1 MSLPR
6 PTPVSEPVAEGLTVF
21 VRGLEVEAA
30 IGVHDHELGRTQP
43 LVLDVELQLAP
54 RSVRRL
60 EDTYNYEGV
69 GEAARAL
76 LAEGHIGLVET
87 FAERLA
93 LALLADQRLPDR
105 AGPLTV
111 RRLRARRR
119 AVILTTDSK
128 DPRWPNPAIPTRP
141 TISTT

>member
-60 EDTYNYEGV
+60 EDTNNYEGV

-93 LALLADQRLPDR
+93 EALLADHRIRRCRVAVAKPEALKDAR
-105 AGPLTV
+105 AAGCEVVLS
-111 RRLRARRR
+111 R
-119 AVILTTDSK
+119 
-128 DPRWPNPAIPTRP
+128 
-141 TISTT
+141 

>member
-21 VRGLEVEAA
+21 VRGLEVQAA

-43 LVLDVELQLAP
+43 LILDVELQLAP

-69 GEAARAL
+69 GQAARAL
-76 LAEGHIGLVET
+76 LAEGHVGLVET
-87 FAERLA
+87 LAERLA
-93 LALLADQRLPDR
+93 EALMADHRIRRCRVAVAKPEALGDAR
-105 AGPLTV
+105 AAGCEVVLS
-111 RRLRARRR
+111 R
-119 AVILTTDSK
+119 
-128 DPRWPNPAIPTRP
+128 
-141 TISTT
+141 

>member
-69 GEAARAL
+69 VEAARAL

-93 LALLADQRLPDR
+93 EALMADHRIRRCRVAVAKSEALKDAR
-105 AGPLTV
+105 AAGCEVVLV
-111 RRLRARRR
+111 R
-119 AVILTTDSK
+119 
-128 DPRWPNPAIPTRP
+128 
-141 TISTT
+141 

>member
-93 LALLADQRLPDR
+93 EALMADHRIRRCRVAVAKPEALKDAR
-105 AGPLTV
+105 AAGCEVVLS
-111 RRLRARRR
+111 R
-119 AVILTTDSK
+119 
-128 DPRWPNPAIPTRP
+128 
-141 TISTT
+141 

>member
-43 LVLDVELQLAP
+43 LILDVELQLAP

-93 LALLADQRLPDR
+93 EALLADHRIRRCRVAVAKPEALKDAR
-105 AGPLTV
+105 AAGCEVVLS
-111 RRLRARRR
+111 R
-119 AVILTTDSK
+119 
-128 DPRWPNPAIPTRP
+128 
-141 TISTT
+141 

>member
-21 VRGLEVEAA
+21 VRGLEVQAA

-43 LVLDVELQLAP
+43 LILDVELQLAP

-93 LALLADQRLPDR
+93 EALMADHRIRRCRVAVAKPEALRDAR
-105 AGPLTV
+105 AAGCEVVLS
-111 RRLRARRR
+111 R
-119 AVILTTDSK
+119 
-128 DPRWPNPAIPTRP
+128 
-141 TISTT
+141 

>member
-6 PTPVSEPVAEGLTVF
+6 PTPVSDPVAEGLTVF

-93 LALLADQRLPDR
+93 EALMADHRIRRCRVAVAKPEALKDAR
-105 AGPLTV
+105 AAGCEVVLS
-111 RRLRARRR
+111 R
-119 AVILTTDSK
+119 
-128 DPRWPNPAIPTRP
+128 
-141 TISTT
+141 

>member
-21 VRGLEVEAA
+21 VRGLEVQAA

-93 LALLADQRLPDR
+93 EALLADHRIRRCRVAVAKPEALKDAR
-105 AGPLTV
+105 AAGCEVVLS
-111 RRLRARRR
+111 R
-119 AVILTTDSK
+119 
-128 DPRWPNPAIPTRP
+128 
-141 TISTT
+141 

>member
-43 LVLDVELQLAP
+43 LILDVELQLAP

-93 LALLADQRLPDR
+93 EALMADHRIRRCRVAVAKPEALKDAR
-105 AGPLTV
+105 AAGCEVVLS
-111 RRLRARRR
+111 R
-119 AVILTTDSK
+119 
-128 DPRWPNPAIPTRP
+128 
-141 TISTT
+141 

>member
-6 PTPVSEPVAEGLTVF
+6 PTPVSDPVAEGLTVF

-43 LVLDVELQLAP
+43 LILDVELQLAP

-60 EDTYNYEGV
+60 EDTYNSEGV
-69 GEAARAL
+69 GEAARTL

-93 LALLADQRLPDR
+93 EALMADHRIRRCRVAVAKPEALKDAR
-105 AGPLTV
+105 AAGCEVVLS
-111 RRLRARRR
+111 R
-119 AVILTTDSK
+119 
-128 DPRWPNPAIPTRP
+128 
-141 TISTT
+141 

>member
-93 LALLADQRLPDR
+93 EALLADHRIRRCRVAVAKPEALKDAR
-105 AGPLTV
+105 AAGCEVVLS
-111 RRLRARRR
+111 R
-119 AVILTTDSK
+119 
-128 DPRWPNPAIPTRP
+128 
-141 TISTT
+141 

>member
-21 VRGLEVEAA
+21 VRWLEVEAA

-69 GEAARAL
+69 GQAARAL

-93 LALLADQRLPDR
+93 EALMSDHRIRRCRVAVAKPEALKDAR
-105 AGPLTV
+105 AAGCEVVLS
-111 RRLRARRR
+111 R
-119 AVILTTDSK
+119 
-128 DPRWPNPAIPTRP
+128 
-141 TISTT
+141 

>member
-93 LALLADQRLPDR
+93 EALLADHRIRRCRVAVAKPEALKDAR
-105 AGPLTV
+105 AAGCEVVL
-111 RRLRARRR
+111 RR
-119 AVILTTDSK
+119 
-128 DPRWPNPAIPTRP
+128 
-141 TISTT
+141 

>member
-1 MSLPR
+1 M
-6 PTPVSEPVAEGLTVF
+6 AEGLTVF

-93 LALLADQRLPDR
+93 EALLADHRIRRCRVAVAKPEALKDAR
-105 AGPLTV
+105 AAGCEVVLS
-111 RRLRARRR
+111 R
-119 AVILTTDSK
+119 
-128 DPRWPNPAIPTRP
+128 
-141 TISTT
+141 

>member
-54 RSVRRL
+54 RSVRRFCM
-60 EDTYNYEGV
+60 
-69 GEAARAL
+69 L
-76 LAEGHIGLVET
+76 LLSQT
-87 FAERLA
+87 
-93 LALLADQRLPDR
+93 
-105 AGPLTV
+105 
-111 RRLRARRR
+111 
-119 AVILTTDSK
+119 S
-128 DPRWPNPAIPTRP
+128 
-141 TISTT
+141 

>member
-60 EDTYNYEGV
+60 EDAYNYEGV

-93 LALLADQRLPDR
+93 EALLADHRIRRCRVAVAKPEALKDAR
-105 AGPLTV
+105 AAGCEVVLS
-111 RRLRARRR
+111 R
-119 AVILTTDSK
+119 
-128 DPRWPNPAIPTRP
+128 
-141 TISTT
+141 